1 MIPKSHPRYESLVL
15 RDKIVKAQKEGYLA
29 ESAMIAH
36 GRGEA
41 FDYLLGEKT
50 TFPAKR
56 AMYAA
61 VATILLSENPV
72 ISVNGNTTALAID
85 EVIQFAKTVNAKIE
99 INLFYRTDERVEKI
113 TELYKKHGYSQILGT
128 KDDDIKYLKSIK
140 NERAS
145 ASKTGIY
152 SADTVLVP
160 LEDGDRAEILSKTGK
175 KTITIDLNPLSRTS
189 QTSDISIV
197 DNVVRAFPFMT
208 EIAKDLKTQ
217 DKQLL
222 INMINDFDNR
232 KNLKEALKLFKNK
245 YNEEYKMEVM
255 GISGLPGSGKS
266 LVSEIAAKKGAAVVS
281 MGDIIREEA
290 KKRGESSKETAT
302 NLRKEHGKYIVA
314 KLTIEKIK
322 KMIEDKLA
330 TTIIVEGIRSPFE
343 VNMFKENFDD
353 FIILSIFANPAIR
366 FKRLQQRNREDDS
379 ENYEDFLKRDQ
390 MELDFGIGT
399 VISLSD
405 KIIINEKD
413 LESYEKEINEFLKEN
428 TTL

>member
-99 INLFYRTDERVEKI
+99 INLFYRTDERVAKI

-245 YNEEYKMEVM
+245 
-255 GISGLPGSGKS
+255 
-266 LVSEIAAKKGAAVVS
+266 
-281 MGDIIREEA
+281 
-290 KKRGESSKETAT
+290 
-302 NLRKEHGKYIVA
+302 
-314 KLTIEKIK
+314 
-322 KMIEDKLA
+322 
-330 TTIIVEGIRSPFE
+330 
-343 VNMFKENFDD
+343 
-353 FIILSIFANPAIR
+353 
-366 FKRLQQRNREDDS
+366 
-379 ENYEDFLKRDQ
+379 
-390 MELDFGIGT
+390 
-399 VISLSD
+399 
-405 KIIINEKD
+405 
-413 LESYEKEINEFLKEN
+413 
-428 TTL
+428 

>member
-29 ESAMIAH
+29 DSAMIAH

-72 ISVNGNTTALAID
+72 ISINGNTTALAID

-99 INLFYRTDERVEKI
+99 INLFYRTDERVKKI

-189 QTSDISIV
+189 QTSNISIV

-222 INMINDFDNR
+222 INMVNDFDN
-232 KNLKEALKLFKNK
+232 KENLKESLKLFKN
-245 YNEEYKMEVM
+245 N
-255 GISGLPGSGKS
+255 
-266 LVSEIAAKKGAAVVS
+266 
-281 MGDIIREEA
+281 
-290 KKRGESSKETAT
+290 
-302 NLRKEHGKYIVA
+302 
-314 KLTIEKIK
+314 
-322 KMIEDKLA
+322 
-330 TTIIVEGIRSPFE
+330 
-343 VNMFKENFDD
+343 
-353 FIILSIFANPAIR
+353 
-366 FKRLQQRNREDDS
+366 
-379 ENYEDFLKRDQ
+379 
-390 MELDFGIGT
+390 
-399 VISLSD
+399 
-405 KIIINEKD
+405 
-413 LESYEKEINEFLKEN
+413 
-428 TTL
+428 

>member
-29 ESAMIAH
+29 DSAMIAH

-113 TELYKKHGYSQILGT
+113 TELYKKNGYSQILGT

-189 QTSDISIV
+189 QTSNISIV

-222 INMINDFDNR
+222 INMVTDFDN
-232 KNLKEALKLFKNK
+232 KENLKESLKLFKN
-245 YNEEYKMEVM
+245 N
-255 GISGLPGSGKS
+255 
-266 LVSEIAAKKGAAVVS
+266 
-281 MGDIIREEA
+281 
-290 KKRGESSKETAT
+290 
-302 NLRKEHGKYIVA
+302 
-314 KLTIEKIK
+314 
-322 KMIEDKLA
+322 
-330 TTIIVEGIRSPFE
+330 
-343 VNMFKENFDD
+343 
-353 FIILSIFANPAIR
+353 
-366 FKRLQQRNREDDS
+366 
-379 ENYEDFLKRDQ
+379 
-390 MELDFGIGT
+390 
-399 VISLSD
+399 
-405 KIIINEKD
+405 
-413 LESYEKEINEFLKEN
+413 
-428 TTL
+428 